1 MADKKISELDP
12 ITGATVAADD
22 VFVVVDTSGGVTR
35 KITHDELKI
44 ALALG
49 DTPQFNQINMADDAK
64 ILLGDSNDLQLYHE
78 SSTGNSYIADE
89 GTGELRLEA
98 SNLIRMMGNNGETLA
113 VFNEDG
119 AVSLRYD
126 GSAKFATTSTGI
138 DVTNT
143 SASAILRLERTGAT
157 NASDAELG
165 QIEFYNSDGTSDGP
179 NVTGKIVGSTHNSS
193 GSGGNLRFFTHDGTE
208 GGEGS
213 DPVERVRI
221 DGVGNVGIGGSPSKT
236 LHVYGPDGA
245 GEGTPTFNANTV
257 AVFQNNGTSTDGTIL
272 NIVAGSAGNGFIGFG
287 DSADDIRQ
295 AIVASMSDDSLE
307 LRTGNNSTALTI
319 DSSGNLLVG
328 TDSLAVSNS
337 TGSVT
342 GTVINTTGL
351 FEAAKTGTVMEL
363 NRLTDDGKIL
373 NLRKD
378 GSTVGNIGVDSGN
391 LSIDTNNKTGLLFA
405 GNVILPKNNGAISD
419 NTVDLG
425 RSSERYKDLYLS
437 GGVYLGGTGAAN
449 KLDDY
454 EEGNWYPRL
463 KGESG
468 GETANLA
475 TGNYTKV
482 GNIVHLSVYVNTTVD
497 TTGLSGIL
505 NISNLPFAAVAWAGG
520 GSLTYAT
527 SLTTLDEID
536 TSLNLRPFSGSTFRV
551 VKGSGVSFLNTSE
564 TNTGTI
570 TFMLEGWFRV

>member
-287 DSADDIRQ
+287 NSTDDIRQ
-295 AIVASMSDDSLE
+295 AIVANMSDDSLE

-419 NTVDLG
+419 NTVNLG